1 MHQTDTAALDRIHCI
16 GNFARRLGRA
26 SFPAILIGLTVSTGI
41 LYQHTNYA
49 TRDSL
54 RLDKDQVLL
63 IRGACAKAFK
73 NEITALPGVRAA
85 SCSFVAP
92 FLNPVVIPTQLHNGQ
107 RLSIHESAIDI
118 GFLELY
124 GFKPLAGVSFQPL
137 IRGTS
142 LPRIRRHRSGYPWSS
157 MKQRGSRRESRAV
170 GKFASCRIA
179 TLERSA

>member
-1 MHQTDTAALDRIHCI
+1 LRQALVALQ
-16 GNFARRLGRA
+16 F
-26 SFPAILIGLTVSTGI
+26 AILIGLTVSTAI
-41 LYQHTNYA
+41 LYRQTNYA

-92 FLNPVVIPTQLHNGQ
+92 FLNPVVIPTRLHNGQ
-107 RLSIHESAIDI
+107 RLSIHESAIDV

-124 GFKPLAGVSFQPL
+124 GFKPLAGRFFSDAHEQDAPPEDPEVPL
-137 IRGTS
+137 R
-142 LPRIRRHRSGYPWSS
+142 LPVIINETARRQLGY
-157 MKQRGSRRESRAV
+157 
-170 GKFASCRIA
+170 ASPGGAIGQSVPFEVALRW
-179 TLERSA
+179 